1 MAKSGAQRAAG
12 RIRNERILSLPRRKL
27 KRAPSTPSTPN
38 TILAESG
45 DQLRAESGAYLRTEQ

>member
-1 MAKSGAQRAAG
+1 MAITYRV
-12 RIRNERILSLPRRKL
+12 RNLRILSLPRKKL
-27 KRAPSTPSTPN
+27 RRTKPSPN